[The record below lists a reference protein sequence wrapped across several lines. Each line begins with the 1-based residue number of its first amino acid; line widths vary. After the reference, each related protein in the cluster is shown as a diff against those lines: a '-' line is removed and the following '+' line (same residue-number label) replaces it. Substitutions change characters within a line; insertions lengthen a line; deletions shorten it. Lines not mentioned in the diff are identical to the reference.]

1 MGQRNA
7 SYIEKVARDI
17 WAATGEEQPYYPPDE
32 ASLYLG
38 YAVLALT
45 KGELTTSKD
54 VHDAW
59 SAWAAVKYDGEH
71 RSLIPF
77 EELTPEI
84 QAYDDLYR
92 DAIHMVARKTPG
104 CPLRVPPDS
113 GFTRGTLRQ

>member
-1 MGQRNA
+1 M
-7 SYIEKVARDI
+7 SYIEEIARDV
-17 WAATGEEQPYYPPDE
+17 WKATGEEQPWYPPDE
-32 ASLYLG
+32 AQLYLA
-38 YAVLALT
+38 YAVLVLA
-45 KGELTTSKD
+45 KGEHTTAKD

-92 DAIHMVARKTPG
+92 DAIHMVARKTFG
-104 CPLRVPPDS
+104 SPLRVPPDS
-113 GFTRGTLRQ
+113 GVMNGTLRQ